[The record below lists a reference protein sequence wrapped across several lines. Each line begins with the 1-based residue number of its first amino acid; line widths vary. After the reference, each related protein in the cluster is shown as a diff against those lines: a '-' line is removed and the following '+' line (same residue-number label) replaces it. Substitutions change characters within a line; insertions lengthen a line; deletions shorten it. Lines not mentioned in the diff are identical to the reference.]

1 MCARAHG
8 EDLGMKKFGF
18 WSALKTVHDTARR
31 ADKRGYYLFLF
42 LSVLCTLRVFA
53 ELSSTEWVI
62 NSVYSLAL
70 GEQEWKYV
78 VRIIVGF
85 GLLKG
90 IFILLE
96 LLRDRVELGFV
107 YSLNYYTRDTLNS
120 KLADVKMEYFES
132 HESMVRIHDAKS
144 RMEEIF
150 PKYVRSIAAYITA
163 LPLLLIYSTY
173 LSRVN
178 PWYVLTYLVLFVVFN
193 GFLTRKFSGIWSCWD
208 AVQKYDQ
215 KQKYY
220 FSLCGDKISHQE
232 YRANRLFGYFTKLW
246 EGAFQDCY
254 RERMKIFR
262 KFEVNL
268 QTSRILLNIPYIV
281 MLALL
286 SFEVLDGKL
295 QVGFLIMA
303 NSLLNCI
310 LDSYNGIQWNL
321 MENRADARTVSNY
334 RKILDYGEYEP
345 SPFLYR
351 KGEIEIELPEY
362 CYPQSQDRALK
373 PLSLVLREGE
383 KLMIVGK
390 NGSGKTT
397 FVTIL
402 ASLLADGRGSVS
414 VGGKQV
420 SLNRSIACIF
430 QDFYQYQMSIRE
442 NIQMGDPDRSL
453 TDEEL
458 WSLLDTVGLREKVE
472 SLERGLDTRLGQLD
486 NEGDFSKGQWQRI
499 AIARLLAK
507 KDAGIWI
514 LDEPTAYLDPLSE
527 IEVYNMIYRLAG
539 ERIVIFISHRL
550 GFAAQTDRILVFDRG
565 EIVEQGKHEELMRRE
580 GGLYRE
586 MYSLQREWYV

>member
-1 MCARAHG
+1 MR
-8 EDLGMKKFGF
+8 ELGFV
-18 WSALKTVHDTARR
+18 SALKTVHDTARR
-31 ADKRGYYLFLF
+31 ADRKGYDLFLF
-42 LSVLCTLRVFA
+42 LSILCTLQTFVHLA
-53 ELSSTEWVI
+53 STEWIV

-70 GEQEWKYV
+70 GEREWKYAAGV
-78 VRIIVGF
+78 IIVF
-85 GLLKG
+85 GALEVIFMLLGLVK
-90 IFILLE
+90 
-96 LLRDRVELGFV
+96 DRVELGFL
-107 YSLNYYTRDTLNS
+107 YSLNYSIRDTLNC
-120 KLADVKMEYFES
+120 KLADVKMEYFET
-132 HESMVRIHDAKS
+132 HQSMVRIHDVKS
-144 RMEEIF
+144 RMQEVF
-150 PKYVRSIAAYITA
+150 PKYVRSIVTYITA
-163 LPLLLIYSTY
+163 VPLLLIYSVY

-178 PWYVLTYLVLFVVFN
+178 PWYVAVYLVLFAVFN
-193 GFLTRKFSGIWSCWD
+193 GVLTRKFTGIWSYWD

-220 FSLCGDKISHQE
+220 FSLCGDKVSHQE

-246 EGAFQDCY
+246 EDAFQECH

-268 QTSRILLNIPYIV
+268 QVSRILFNIPYIT

-295 QVGFLIMA
+295 PIGFLIMA
-303 NSLLNCI
+303 NTLLNNI
-310 LDSYNGIQWNL
+310 LDSYSDIQWNL

-334 RKILDYGEYEP
+334 SKILDYGEYEP
-345 SPFLYR
+345 SSFLYR
-351 KGEIEIELPEY
+351 KGEIRVELPEY
-362 CYPQSQDRALK
+362 CYPQSQNRALK
-373 PLSLVLREGE
+373 PLSLVLKEGE

-402 ASLLADGRGSVS
+402 ASLLADGE
-414 VGGKQV
+414 GKVTAEGKPV

-442 NIQMGDPDRSL
+442 NIEMGDPGRQF
-453 TDEEL
+453 TDGEIWEL
-458 WSLLDTVGLREKVE
+458 LKTVGLKEKVE
-472 SLERGLDTRLGQLD
+472 GLERGLDTRLGQLD
-486 NEGDFSKGQWQRI
+486 DQGDFSRGQWQSI

-527 IEVYNMIYRLAG
+527 IDVYKMIYRLAG

-550 GFAAQTDRILVFDRG
+550 GFAAQTDRILVFDQG
-565 EIVEQGKHEELMRRE
+565 EIVEQGKHEELMEKE

-586 MYSLQREWYV
+586 MYSLQREWYRT